1 MCFLSLFDFSLL
13 VHMFININIRAT
25 LQQKANL
32 VLYKKKGYLVL
43 KDYLAH
49 Y

>member
-1 MCFLSLFDFSLL
+1 
-13 VHMFININIRAT
+13 MFININIRAT
-25 LQQKANL
+25 LQQNPCL